1 MDEATTTVA
10 RSASRAWRAVS
21 GHAGDF
27 NEVRTRP
34 GQGAG
39 VARTRV
45 PAAELLLPGGAA
57 ADLLP
62 QQLEWQQDPV
72 DRAPIPWAGADPGS
86 ATRRS
91 ERTALRARSRPR
103 KTDALDVG

>member
-1 MDEATTTVA
+1 MDDAATTIA
-10 RSASRAWRAVS
+10 PSAPGAWRAVP
-21 GHAGDF
+21 GHAGDL

-57 ADLLP
+57 ADLFP

-72 DRAPIPWAGADPGS
+72 DRARIPWAGADPGS

-91 ERTALRARSRPR
+91 ERKIGRAH
-103 KTDALDVG
+103 V